1 MIVIAIIFFCQR
13 KIQLWS
19 NKALFIYSCYNNYDS
34 STIRKVVGFSNN
46 FRGTHIRE
54 MIFA

>member
-1 MIVIAIIFFCQR
+1 MIVIAIIFFCQC

-19 NKALFIYSCYNNYDS
+19 NKALFIYLCYNNYDS
-34 STIRKVVGFSNN
+34 STIRKVVGFPYN
-46 FRGTHIRE
+46 FRGTHIHE

>member
-1 MIVIAIIFFCQR
+1 MIVIAIIFFCQC

-34 STIRKVVGFSNN
+34 STIRKVVGFPNN
-46 FRGTHIRE
+46 FWGTHIHE